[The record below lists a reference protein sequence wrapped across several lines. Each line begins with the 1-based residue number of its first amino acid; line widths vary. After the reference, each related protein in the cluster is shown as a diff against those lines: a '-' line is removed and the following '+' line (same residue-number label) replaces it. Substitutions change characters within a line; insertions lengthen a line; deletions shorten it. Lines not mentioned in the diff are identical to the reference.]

1 MCLVCVTH
9 LIYCNKL
16 RIVLYFITQVNV
28 YFYPQSLESLKLEE
42 CHRINHFG
50 YLLELFQSN
59 NVGLVKVN
67 LSGCVNVLDNTV
79 TMAKNCNSVNDL
91 DISNTLVS
99 DHGVKALAFSPKPPE
114 SSGSFCWRLH
124 SGYRQ
129 KQGMSTKAM
138 FVSTFV

>member
-1 MCLVCVTH
+1 M
-9 LIYCNKL
+9 
-16 RIVLYFITQVNV
+16 
-28 YFYPQSLESLKLEE
+28 KLEE

-99 DHGVKALAFSPKPPE
+99 DHGVKALAFSPNHLNLQVL
-114 SSGSFCWRLH
+114 SVSGCTAVTDKS
-124 SGYRQ
+124 
-129 KQGMSTKAM
+129 KACLQSL